1 MKKQRV
7 KHMKRVLLRL
17 FLIVAVLLSAVSA
30 GYYFI
35 VRPRLPEWT
44 VVQMMDQLDQVGLE
58 DLGFRDE
65 LSDVE
70 EELFSHLLELVIENL
85 DYEMIDSR
93 IEGQLAYVTVNL
105 ETVDTPRLITD
116 NVDIIMSN
124 ALSNLDSLFLS
135 VLGGNMEE
143 AIMQEFINLLAD
155 DALTIVMTTQEV
167 EIPLERSG
175 FFWVPI
181 ITDEFLLTIIGLDA
195 FTLRLLDQIMN

>member
-1 MKKQRV
+1 
-7 KHMKRVLLRL
+7 MKRVLLRL
-17 FLIVAVLLSAVSA
+17 FLIVAVLLSAAGA

-44 VVQMMDQLDQVGLE
+44 VVQMMDQLDQLELE
-58 DLGFRDE
+58 DLGFGDE
-65 LSDVE
+65 LSDIE
-70 EELFSHLLELVIENL
+70 EELFFHLLEMVIENL

-105 ETVDTPRLITD
+105 EIVDTPRLITD

-124 ALSNLDSLFLS
+124 ALSNLDSLFLN
-135 VLGGNMEE
+135 VLGGNTEE
-143 AIMQEFINLLAD
+143 AIMQEFVNLLAD
-155 DALTIVMTTQEV
+155 DALTIVMTSREV

>member
-1 MKKQRV
+1 
-7 KHMKRVLLRL
+7 MKRVLLRL